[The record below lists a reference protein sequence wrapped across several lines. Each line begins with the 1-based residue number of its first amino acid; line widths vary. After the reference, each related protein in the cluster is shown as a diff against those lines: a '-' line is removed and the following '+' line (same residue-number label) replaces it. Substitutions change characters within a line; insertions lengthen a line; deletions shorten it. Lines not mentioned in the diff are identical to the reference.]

1 MFGFLT
7 ISCQIGRRNNDYF
20 PPPAL
25 FIKIRGEGIVIWAN
39 QTELDALGYTAE
51 EYIGQPIMKFCPDE
65 EALVLEI
72 FKQLGSGNTIRDV
85 PVRFR
90 TKDGRI
96 VDLLIDSNVKYD
108 KEGKFSHT
116 RCFIR
121 DDTGRKVR
129 DARAKLLLEETKRS
143 IKMLDNFMSRSLHH
157 MRTPLHVLQVRD
169 ILYDAL
175 FGLNYVPV

>member
-1 MFGFLT
+1 
-7 ISCQIGRRNNDYF
+7 
-20 PPPAL
+20 
-25 FIKIRGEGIVIWAN
+25 
-39 QTELDALGYTAE
+39 
-51 EYIGQPIMKFCPDE
+51 MKFCPDE
-65 EALVLEI
+65 EQLVLEI

-96 VDLLIDSNVKYD
+96 VDLLIDSNVKVITGLLIIWVISIDLLLKALQFFSLILLCCCRRYSLKYD

-143 IKMLDNFMSRSLHH
+143 LKMLDNFMSRSLHH
-157 MRTPLHVLQVRD
+157 MRTPLHVLQVRVLF
-169 ILYDAL
+169 ILHSHYLKESTIIFKLSKKVAL
-175 FGLNYVPV
+175 LFSTCK